1 MFSKALRVFGLLTVG
16 LVLASC
22 PGLGKIN
29 FEIDQ
34 TGPMP
39 SEEQDD
45 LIPGAS
51 QYSIRFDEAIKLSGT
66 ADTLTASLK
75 YPITDEPLGDITVPR
90 SAVSIGEESTRL
102 VITIPDDA
110 SLQEN
115 MEITFTIPAGY
126 LTDEVDNPNE
136 GIIHPV
142 TVSLGAAGIGSFEF
156 LASENTD
163 YLTKDVV
170 ATITADK
177 TITAIVPY
185 ETDLSALV
193 ATFTASKDA
202 TVKVGGVDQVS
213 GDTPNDFSNAVIYTV
228 TAADG
233 ASFNTY
239 INNYT
244 VKVIEDTPPGPPTG
258 VTVKQLDHTGERVE
272 VSWGAPNDKGTNN
285 GIADII
291 TGYTVYYW
299 KATASEDV
307 KKVKTTK
314 QSEEINISQL
324 LDADENIFAMIFVFA
339 VVANNSSSSSNS
351 SIQNFTA
358 TKIEEFTFTTENN
371 AVIDALIVG
380 NTITAVVPWG
390 TSSNLSGQPRLLNT
404 QSTNTTYLDENGDP
418 ITSQNYSNDVTLRLK
433 SINGNFH
440 DYTVSVLEIGYK
452 EDEVTA
458 DAAKEVL
465 TPGDLSHPWLFSIKN
480 LDSNLDPKAKAVI
493 ELTLGNNTYNET
505 LSAQELTVPT
515 TASDGAEIYGVS
527 LVNQRI
533 ITDNPYGWLQGLT
546 DKTATIT
553 ITITEDTITEE
564 AGKKYPVWKKTLP
577 TGVENV
583 YSWHDLQSM
592 DASYNNREYLLACHI
607 NFPKPGTYGFPTY
620 GFTPIK
626 TDNKPFIGQLTG
638 NDVKNYVIK
647 DFYINADNMPPSTT
661 LTNIGM
667 FDTIIMD
674 GNAVNTYI
682 ENLTFM
688 NPKIIAKNEQYQ
700 YSNVGVLAGEIMGT
714 TTATKRQF
722 IKGVYVDNVII
733 NADATN
739 IGGIVGKITAHTHAL
754 FYVSSSGTI
763 TAASASTNVGGLVG
777 YSEGIVVV
785 GYSTADVTGGDVV
798 GGLVGYDKG
807 NTVGFSFGTVSGT
820 TSTTIGGLVG
830 EFMNPAG
837 YIFGYYAGESTKL
850 FIAGRSEA
858 FDDNVGLMDRFFEP
872 IGNHM
877 GLGDFNDPLWMF
889 GNEENPNGFNFG
901 QSAPQTFRD
910 NQDAL
915 LSSK

>member
-493 ELTLGNNTYNET
+493 ELTLGNNTYSET
-505 LSAQELTVPT
+505 LQAQKLTVPT
-515 TASDGAEIYGVS
+515 TLSDGVTKIYGVS
-527 LVNQRI
+527 LVNQTI
-533 ITDNPYGWLQGLT
+533 ISNAYEKLQRLT
-546 DKTATIT
+546 QKTATVKIT
-553 ITITEDTITEE
+553 ITE
-564 AGKKYPVWKKTLP
+564 AGKKYPVWEETLP

-638 NDVKNYVIK
+638 NDVENYVIK

-682 ENLTFM
+682 ENLTFV
-688 NPKIIAKNEQYQ
+688 NPEIIAKNEQYQ
-700 YSNVGVLAGEIMGT
+700 YSNVGVLAGVIAGT
-714 TTATKRQF
+714 SPKKQF

-733 NADATN
+733 DADATN
-739 IGGIVGKITAHTHAL
+739 IGGIVGKITVPTHAL

-763 TAASASTNVGGLVG
+763 TATSASTNVGGLVG

-807 NTVGFSFGTVSGT
+807 NTVGFSSGTVSGGT

-830 EFMNPAG
+830 KFENSHG
-837 YIFGYYAGESTKL
+837 YIIGYYDAGVPTNLS
-850 FIAGRSEA
+850 IAGTLNGNFQPSN
-858 FDDNVGLMDRFFEP
+858 DNFFESNGGFKQDFYGAWGFTNVATITDNP
-872 IGNHM
+872 IG
-877 GLGDFNDPLWMF
+877 FY
-889 GNEENPNGFNFG
+889 FG
-901 QSAPQTFRD
+901 QRAPDTFIK
-910 NQDAL
+910 NQPTL
-915 LSSK
+915 LSP